1 MKIMTGRAEFAS
13 FLDSPQGATG
23 WFRMRRC
30 TLASVSLLVFFC
42 SQLASHQSSRPWA
55 LFWSRESLS
64 QRAYLKDAMAEC
76 LLAGLLAAA
85 ASRELP
91 LLLVPEKGDPGGCCL
106 DGGWWRVM
114 KLPPPGWTDGRLRG
128 CCCWGCRTKVGFR
141 FQRAEVIQKFK
152 NHHQGQLL

>member
-1 MKIMTGRAEFAS
+1 MAPDFFGGGDFLS
-13 FLDSPQGATG
+13 FLGPEFFWNGQKKPGQG
-23 WFRMRRC
+23 
-30 TLASVSLLVFFC
+30 
-42 SQLASHQSSRPWA
+42 

-106 DGGWWRVM
+106 DGGW
-114 KLPPPGWTDGRLRG
+114 
-128 CCCWGCRTKVGFR
+128 
-141 FQRAEVIQKFK
+141 
-152 NHHQGQLL
+152 